1 MKFGRLTFDLH
12 LLCWTKIKRPQ
23 SKTTN
28 FETIRE
34 EHTAGGGERNGTCQ
48 DLGTG
53 CGFLSKGIT
62 ARIDKKWE

>member
-34 EHTAGGGERNGTCQ
+34 EHTAGGGGEEWHMSRSRHW
-48 DLGTG
+48 LW
-53 CGFLSKGIT
+53 LSEQGNNSK
-62 ARIDKKWE
+62 D